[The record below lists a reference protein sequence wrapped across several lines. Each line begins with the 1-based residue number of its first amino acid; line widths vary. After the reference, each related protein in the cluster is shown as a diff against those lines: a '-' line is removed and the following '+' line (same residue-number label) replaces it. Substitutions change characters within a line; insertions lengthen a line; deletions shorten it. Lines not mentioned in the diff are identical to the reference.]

1 MTEGSRH
8 DGWQA
13 LESHG
18 GRFLLSSPVEQI
30 LVEEGKA
37 RGVVLKGGD
46 VIKANHAVVSNA
58 PVWALP
64 KLLPDKYSTKFLG
77 LFEVS
82 NAHS

>member
-1 MTEGSRH
+1 VPGAAR
-8 DGWQA
+8 QA

-18 GRFLLSSPVEQI
+18 GRLLLSSPVEKI
-30 LVEEGKA
+30 LVEDGKA
-37 RGVVLKGGD
+37 SGVVLKGGD

-64 KLLPDKYSTKFLG
+64 KLLPEKYSAKFLG

-82 NAHS
+82 AACLGLLA